1 MVTLHTVMIDDN
13 NAQNTRKKDTPDLHN
28 THNTLT
34 KRSQQTRNAD
44 KHTQKTHN
52 AQKIHTTQQHIL
64 QTNKY
69 K

>member
-1 MVTLHTVMIDDN
+1 MVTLHTGMIDDK
-13 NAQNTRKKDTPDLHN
+13 NTPNTQKDTPDLHN
-28 THNTLT
+28 THSTLT

-52 AQKIHTTQQHIL
+52 AHKIHTRQQQIS